1 MRKLSFLF
9 LITLFTTTAMSA
21 QKEMSKQDSISYSV
35 GVMLAN
41 NLKQQGLDEVD
52 LEFLMAGLKDAIGDA
67 AKIDKQTAGNLLN
80 QFVRERQERI
90 TKENIERG
98 ATFLAKNAQ
107 KEGVKTL
114 ESGLQYQVLTEGQ
127 GTIPTA
133 QDRVEVHYHGT
144 LMDGTVFDSSVERGK
159 PATFGVTQVIKG
171 WVEALQLMPTGSK
184 WRLFIPSDLAY
195 GNRGTGG
202 IPPNSVLIFDV
213 ELLDI
218 K

>member
-1 MRKLSFLF
+1 MRKLSYLF

-52 LEFLMAGLKDAIGDA
+52 LDFLMTGLKDAISDA
-67 AKIDKQTAGNLLN
+67 AKVDKKTAANLLN

-90 TKENIERG
+90 TQENIEKG
-98 ATFLAKNAQ
+98 AKFLAENAQ

-114 ESGLQYQVLTEGQ
+114 DSGLQYQVLTEGQ
-127 GTIPTA
+127 GAIPTA
-133 QDRVEVHYHGT
+133 SDRVEVHYHGT
-144 LMDGTVFDSSVERGK
+144 LMDGTVFDSSVERGS
-159 PATFGVTQVIKG
+159 PSTFGVTQVIKG

-184 WRLFIPSDLAY
+184 WRLFIPADLAY
-195 GNRGTGG
+195 GSRGTGG

>member
-1 MRKLSFLF
+1 MRKLSFLLF
-9 LITLFTTTAMSA
+9 ITLFTTTIMSA

-41 NLKQQGLDEVD
+41 NLKQQGLDEVNLD
-52 LEFLMAGLKDAIGDA
+52 MVMAGLKDAVADA
-67 AKIDKQTAGNLLN
+67 EKIDKKAAANMLN

-90 TKENIERG
+90 TKENIAKGE
-98 ATFLAKNAQ
+98 AFLAENAQ

-114 ESGLQYQVLTEGQ
+114 ESGLQYLVLTEGQ
-127 GTIPTA
+127 GAIPTA

-144 LMDGTVFDSSVERGK
+144 LIDGTVFDSSVERGK

-171 WVEALQLMPTGSK
+171 WVEALQLMPAGSK

>member
-1 MRKLSFLF
+1 
-9 LITLFTTTAMSA
+9 MSA

-52 LEFLMAGLKDAIGDA
+52 LDFLMAGLKDAIGDA

-80 QFVRERQERI
+80 QFVRERQERL
-90 TKENIERG
+90 TKENIEKG
-98 ATFLAKNAQ
+98 EKFLAENAQ

-114 ESGLQYQVLTEGQ
+114 ESGLQYKILTEGQ

-133 QDRVEVHYHGT
+133 QDRVEVLYHGT
-144 LMDGTVFDSSVERGK
+144 LMDGKVFDSSVERGK

-195 GNRGTGG
+195 GSRGTGG